1 MMPGISFNL
10 DGPIMTG
17 TWYNPKTGDKFTVRD
32 TYFEDNNYMV
42 ITTDGRRMD
51 YNMIQNYVKS
61 DSPIPKMEQPKAAPQ
76 PVKIGDIQETSSSI
90 IPQDLSGDEFILED
104 DMLLL
109 QTKTAPQKE
118 FVSSVPMTPNPLMIP
133 AVSENYKIIEKAFS
147 KVKAPKFDI
156 VVKWTDFPKQEI
168 EMLSSIM
175 DVPMDE
181 IKAFIFEK
189 YINDTYKEKMKDKLN
204 ILTNENMGI
213 EEKPA
218 PKATKTKTAKKK

>member
-61 DSPIPKMEQPKAAPQ
+61 DSPIPKMEQPNAAPQ
-76 PVKIGDIQETSSSI
+76 PIKIGDIQETSNPI
-90 IPQDLSGDEFILED
+90 LPQDLSGDEFILED

-118 FVSSVPMTPNPLMIP
+118 FV
-133 AVSENYKIIEKAFS
+133 
-147 KVKAPKFDI
+147 
-156 VVKWTDFPKQEI
+156 
-168 EMLSSIM
+168 
-175 DVPMDE
+175 
-181 IKAFIFEK
+181 
-189 YINDTYKEKMKDKLN
+189 
-204 ILTNENMGI
+204 
-213 EEKPA
+213 
-218 PKATKTKTAKKK
+218 